1 MANSKK
7 TNQQIADTAFD
18 KNKDLNE
25 VFVTSDGYP
34 FATKNAANLHKNT
47 SGKKGIKIFYFTRKE
62 DEQKEIESPKV
73 VKLDKLN
80 KADLIKVAE
89 AKGIRPDENA
99 TKAQIIEQIEALEK
113 TKTTV

>member
-1 MANSKK
+1 MAKK
-7 TNQQIADTAFD
+7 TNQEIADAAFD

-34 FATKNAANLHKNT
+34 FATENAANLHKDT
-47 SGKKGIKIFYFTRKE
+47 SGKKGIKVFPFTKKE
-62 DEQKEIESPKV
+62 DEQKEIKSPKV

-99 TKAQIIEQIEALEK
+99 TKAKIIEQIEAIDKSK
-113 TKTTV
+113 TK